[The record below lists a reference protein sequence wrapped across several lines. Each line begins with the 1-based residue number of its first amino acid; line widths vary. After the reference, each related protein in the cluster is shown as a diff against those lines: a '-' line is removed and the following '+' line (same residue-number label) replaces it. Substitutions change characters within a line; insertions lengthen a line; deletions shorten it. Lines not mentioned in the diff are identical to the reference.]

1 MGYFWGIF
9 GVQKCL
15 TFFEVMHFR
24 EKGHFRSARSGV
36 YIVEGRCCVGFVGLS
51 HENRNRAS
59 KPRTKSR
66 KPTAAADAGT
76 ESRMAGILTAGREQ
90 KPIDRECVYVRAFL
104 SDEVIGRLRTILSDE
119 G

>member
-1 MGYFWGIF
+1 M
-9 GVQKCL
+9 
-15 TFFEVMHFR
+15 
-24 EKGHFRSARSGV
+24 
-36 YIVEGRCCVGFVGLS
+36 GFVGLS

-76 ESRMAGILTAGREQ
+76 ESQRAVLPTAGREQ

-104 SDEVIGRLRTILSDE
+104 SDEVIGRISEILSD
-119 G
+119 GDS